1 MRVYQRSQQGPWSR
15 PSSAAAEKRYGK
27 AYDARVVRR
36 LWPFMAPYASKLLLA
51 TACMLGVSL
60 SHLLAPYLVKLSLDR
75 YIVNADLAGL
85 TVIVCLYAGNAMVAW
100 IMQYQQTLGL
110 ERMAQRVL
118 LDLRQA
124 LFTHLMRLDLS
135 FYDRNAVGVL
145 MSRIQ
150 NDVGNLQDLFTNGML
165 GTLSDFITLG
175 GILIVMLCMLP
186 LLTLITFAVVPPM
199 LLLTLYWRTRARR
212 AFGQVRMA
220 LAQVNASLQENISGV
235 RVIQSLCSEETNLR
249 RFERLNSAHLMANLS
264 SSRLSAA
271 LLPSIELLSVV
282 GIALVVVCG
291 GPMVLAG
298 TLSAGSLV
306 AFVLYIQRFFEPIRD
321 LGFRWNNLQ
330 MAMAAGEHII
340 EILDTEILMQEDP
353 HPVSLSCM
361 RGEVEFGHVSF
372 HYQPGTPV
380 LKDFSLHVPAGQS
393 LAIVGPTGAGKTTLV
408 NLIAR
413 FYHVTSGAVLID
425 GIDVRRLSQ
434 ENLRRQIGIVL
445 QEPFLFSGTVR
456 DNLRYGHP
464 SASDAAIVTAAQA
477 IGAHDFIMRLAHGY
491 DTDVRERGSLLS
503 HGQRQLL
510 SFVRALLAD
519 PRLLILDEATA
530 SIDAETE
537 RLVQAGLATLLCGRT
552 AFLIAHRLSTVKH
565 ADKII
570 VLDQGRLVESGAHE
584 ELLLQRGLYY
594 RLYAM
599 TYPAW
604 RVRQRLRCNDSL
616 PEGKSFHPSTTSW
629 VQAPLRQFR
638 VRQYTVSSY
647 LGCRRAAPF
656 GGACALAPAWSCQGC
671 LKLWGETTQEL

>member
-1 MRVYQRSQQGPWSR
+1 MRAYQRSQQGPWSR
-15 PSSAAAEKRYGK
+15 PSSATQEEKRYGK

-36 LWPFMAPYASKLLLA
+36 LWPFMAPYASSLLLA

-75 YIVNADLAGL
+75 YIANADLAGL
-85 TVIVCLYAGNAMVAW
+85 TVLVCLYAGNALVAW
-100 IMQYQQTLGL
+100 IMQYQQTLRL

-150 NDVGNLQDLFTNGML
+150 NDVGNLQDLLTNGML
-165 GTLSDFITLG
+165 GTLSDFVTLG
-175 GILIVMLCMLP
+175 GIFIVMLSLDP

-199 LLLTLYWRTRARR
+199 VLLTLYWRTRARR

-235 RVIQSLCSEETNLR
+235 RVIQSLCSEDANLR
-249 RFERLNSAHLMANLS
+249 RFELLNRAHLMTNLS

-298 TLSAGSLV
+298 NLSAGSLV

-340 EILDTEILMQEDP
+340 EILDTEIQMQEDP

-361 RGEVEFGHVSF
+361 RGEVEFCHVSF
-372 HYQPGTPV
+372 HYHPGTPV
-380 LKDFSLHVPAGQS
+380 LQDFSLHVPAGQS
-393 LAIVGPTGAGKTTLV
+393 LAMVGPTGAGKTTLV
-408 NLIAR
+408 NLVAR
-413 FYHVTSGAVLID
+413 FYDVTSGAVLID

-434 ENLRRQIGIVL
+434 ENLRRQIAIVL

-456 DNLRYGHP
+456 DNLRYGNP
-464 SASDAAIVTAAQA
+464 TASDAAIVTAAQA
-477 IGAHDFIMRLAHGY
+477 IGAHDFITRLEHGY

-537 RLVQAGLATLLCGRT
+537 CLVQAGLATLLRGRT
-552 AFLIAHRLSTVKH
+552 AFIIAHRLSTVKH
-565 ADKII
+565 SDRII
-570 VLDQGRLVESGAHE
+570 VLARGCLVESGTHA

-599 TYPAW
+599 TYA
-604 RVRQRLRCNDSL
+604 SI
-616 PEGKSFHPSTTSW
+616 E
-629 VQAPLRQFR
+629 
-638 VRQYTVSSY
+638 
-647 LGCRRAAPF
+647 
-656 GGACALAPAWSCQGC
+656 
-671 LKLWGETTQEL
+671 GETKKVER

>member
-1 MRVYQRSQQGPWSR
+1 MRAYRRSQHGAGAR
-15 PSSAAAEKRYGK
+15 ADEEKRYGK

-36 LWPFMAPYASKLLLA
+36 LWPFVAPYTRSLLLA

-75 YIVNADLAGL
+75 YLVNADLAGL
-85 TVIVCLYAGNAMVAW
+85 TVLVCLYAGNALLAW
-100 IMQYQQTLGL
+100 SMQYQQTLGL

-165 GTLSDFITLG
+165 GTLSDFVTLG
-175 GILIVMLCMLP
+175 GILIVMLSLHP

-199 LLLTLYWRTRARR
+199 VLLTLYWRTRSRR

-235 RVIQSLCSEETNLR
+235 RVIQSLCSEEVNLR
-249 RFERLNSAHLMANLS
+249 RFERLNGAHLTANLS

-298 TLSAGSLV
+298 SLSAGSLV

-330 MAMAAGEHII
+330 MAMAAGEHIFA
-340 EILDTEILMQEDP
+340 ILDTEIHIQEDP
-353 HPVSLSCM
+353 QPVSLSCM
-361 RGEVEFGHVSF
+361 RGEVEFCHVSF
-372 HYQPGTPV
+372 HYQPGTPI
-380 LKDFSLHVPAGQS
+380 LQDFSLLVPAGQS

-408 NLIAR
+408 NLVAR
-413 FYHVTSGAVLID
+413 FHDVTSGAVLID

-456 DNLRYGHP
+456 DNLRYGNP
-464 SASDAAIVTAAQA
+464 AASDTAIVTAAQA

-491 DTDVRERGSLLS
+491 DTDVHERGSLLS

-537 RLVQAGLATLLCGRT
+537 CLVQAGLATLLHGRT

-565 ADKII
+565 ADRII
-570 VLDQGRLVESGAHE
+570 MLNQGRLVESGTHE
-584 ELLLQRGLYY
+584 ALLLQRGLYY

-599 TYPAW
+599 TYAS
-604 RVRQRLRCNDSL
+604 V
-616 PEGKSFHPSTTSW
+616 E
-629 VQAPLRQFR
+629 V
-638 VRQYTVSSY
+638 
-647 LGCRRAAPF
+647 
-656 GGACALAPAWSCQGC
+656 
-671 LKLWGETTQEL
+671 ETKKPGR

>member
-1 MRVYQRSQQGPWSR
+1 MRAYRRSQHGAGAR
-15 PSSAAAEKRYGK
+15 ADEEKRYGK

-36 LWPFMAPYASKLLLA
+36 LWPFVAPYTRSLLLA

-75 YIVNADLAGL
+75 YLVNADLAGL
-85 TVIVCLYAGNAMVAW
+85 TVLVCLYAGNALLAW
-100 IMQYQQTLGL
+100 SMQYQQTLGL

-165 GTLSDFITLG
+165 GTLSDFVTLG
-175 GILIVMLCMLP
+175 GILIVMLSLHP

-199 LLLTLYWRTRARR
+199 VLLTLYWRTRSRR

-235 RVIQSLCSEETNLR
+235 RVIQSLCSEEVNLR
-249 RFERLNSAHLMANLS
+249 RFERLNGAHLTANLS

-298 TLSAGSLV
+298 SLSAGSLV

-330 MAMAAGEHII
+330 MAMAAGEHIFA
-340 EILDTEILMQEDP
+340 ILDTEIHIQEDP
-353 HPVSLSCM
+353 QPVSLSCM
-361 RGEVEFGHVSF
+361 RGEVEFCHVSF
-372 HYQPGTPV
+372 HYQPGTPI
-380 LKDFSLHVPAGQS
+380 LQDFSLHVPAGQS

-408 NLIAR
+408 NLVAR
-413 FYHVTSGAVLID
+413 FHDVTSGAVLID

-456 DNLRYGHP
+456 DNLRYGNP
-464 SASDAAIVTAAQA
+464 AASDTAIVTAAQA

-491 DTDVRERGSLLS
+491 DTDVHERGSLLS

-537 RLVQAGLATLLCGRT
+537 CLVQAGLATLLHGRT
-552 AFLIAHRLSTVKH
+552 SFLIAHRLSTVKH
-565 ADKII
+565 ADRII
-570 VLDQGRLVESGAHE
+570 VLDQGRLVESGTHE
-584 ELLLQRGLYY
+584 TLLLQRGLYY

-599 TYPAW
+599 TYAS
-604 RVRQRLRCNDSL
+604 V
-616 PEGKSFHPSTTSW
+616 E
-629 VQAPLRQFR
+629 A
-638 VRQYTVSSY
+638 
-647 LGCRRAAPF
+647 
-656 GGACALAPAWSCQGC
+656 
-671 LKLWGETTQEL
+671 ETKKAGR

>member
-1 MRVYQRSQQGPWSR
+1 MRAYQRSQQGPWSR
-15 PSSAAAEKRYGK
+15 PSSAAEEKRYGK

-36 LWPFMAPYASKLLLA
+36 LWPFMAPYTSRLLLA

-135 FYDRNAVGVL
+135 FYDRHAVGVL

-175 GILIVMLCMLP
+175 GILIVMLSLHP

-199 LLLTLYWRTRARR
+199 VLLTLYWRTRARR
-212 AFGQVRMA
+212 TFGQVRMA

-235 RVIQSLCSEETNLR
+235 RVIQSLCSEEANLR
-249 RFERLNSAHLMANLS
+249 RFERLNRAHLMANLS

-306 AFVLYIQRFFEPIRD
+306 AFVLYLQRFFEPIRD

-330 MAMAAGEHII
+330 MAMAAGEHIF
-340 EILDTEILMQEDP
+340 EILDTEIHIQEDP

-361 RGEVEFGHVSF
+361 RGEVEFCHVSF

-380 LKDFSLHVPAGQS
+380 LQDFSLHVPAGQS
-393 LAIVGPTGAGKTTLV
+393 LAIVCHTGAGKTTLV
-408 NLIAR
+408 NLVAR
-413 FYHVTSGAVLID
+413 FYDVTSGAVLID

-434 ENLRRQIGIVL
+434 ENLRRQIGLVL

-456 DNLRYGHP
+456 DNLRYGNP
-464 SASDAAIVTAAQA
+464 TASDATIVAAAQA
-477 IGAHDFIMRLAHGY
+477 IGTHDFIMRLAHGY

-537 RLVQAGLATLLCGRT
+537 RLVQAGLATLLRGRT

-565 ADKII
+565 ADRII
-570 VLDQGRLVESGAHE
+570 VLDEGRLVESGTHE
-584 ELLLQRGLYY
+584 ELLLLRGLYY

-599 TYPAW
+599 TYAS
-604 RVRQRLRCNDSL
+604 V
-616 PEGKSFHPSTTSW
+616 EIETK
-629 VQAPLRQFR
+629 QAER
-638 VRQYTVSSY
+638 
-647 LGCRRAAPF
+647 
-656 GGACALAPAWSCQGC
+656 
-671 LKLWGETTQEL
+671 

>member
-1 MRVYQRSQQGPWSR
+1 MRAYQRSQQGPWSR
-15 PSSAAAEKRYGK
+15 PASAAEEKRYGK

-36 LWPFMAPYASKLLLA
+36 LWPFMAPYAGRLLLA

-60 SHLLAPYLVKLSLDR
+60 SHLLAPYLVKLGLDR
-75 YIVNADLAGL
+75 YIANADLAGL
-85 TVIVCLYAGNAMVAW
+85 TVLVYLYAGNALVAW

-135 FYDRNAVGVL
+135 FHDRHAVGVL

-150 NDVGNLQDLFTNGML
+150 NDVGNLQDLLTNGML
-165 GTLSDFITLG
+165 GTLSDFVTLG
-175 GILIVMLCMLP
+175 GILIVMLSLNP

-199 LLLTLYWRTRARR
+199 VLLTLYWRTRARR
-212 AFGQVRMA
+212 SFGQVRMA

-235 RVIQSLCSEETNLR
+235 RVIQSLCSEEANLQ
-249 RFERLNSAHLMANLS
+249 RFERLNRAHLMANLS

-282 GIALVVVCG
+282 GMALVVVCG

-298 TLSAGSLV
+298 NLSAGSLV

-330 MAMAAGEHII
+330 MAMAAGEHIC
-340 EILDTEILMQEDP
+340 EILDTEIQIQEDS

-361 RGEVEFGHVSF
+361 RGEVEFCHVSF
-372 HYQPGTPV
+372 HYHPDTPV
-380 LKDFSLHVPAGQS
+380 LQDFSLHVPAGQS

-408 NLIAR
+408 NLVAR
-413 FYHVTSGAVLID
+413 FYDVTSGTVLID
-425 GIDVRRLSQ
+425 GIDVRQLSQ
-434 ENLRRQIGIVL
+434 ENLRQQIGIVL

-456 DNLRYGHP
+456 DNLRYGNP
-464 SASDAAIVTAAQA
+464 TASDTAIVAAAQA

-565 ADKII
+565 ADRII
-570 VLDQGRLVESGAHE
+570 VLDQGRLVESGTHE
-584 ELLLQRGLYY
+584 ALLLQRGLYH

-599 TYPAW
+599 TYA
-604 RVRQRLRCNDSL
+604 SL
-616 PEGKSFHPSTTSW
+616 GIETKIPLPDQDNIAQGST
-629 VQAPLRQFR
+629 
-638 VRQYTVSSY
+638 SS
-647 LGCRRAAPF
+647 
-656 GGACALAPAWSCQGC
+656 
-671 LKLWGETTQEL
+671 

>member
-1 MRVYQRSQQGPWSR
+1 MRAYRRSQHGAGAR
-15 PSSAAAEKRYGK
+15 ADEEKRYGK

-36 LWPFMAPYASKLLLA
+36 LWPFVAPYTRSLLLA

-75 YIVNADLAGL
+75 YLVNADLAGL
-85 TVIVCLYAGNAMVAW
+85 TVLVCLYAGNALLAW
-100 IMQYQQTLGL
+100 SMQYQQTLGL

-165 GTLSDFITLG
+165 GTLSDFVTLG
-175 GILIVMLCMLP
+175 GILIVMLSLHP

-199 LLLTLYWRTRARR
+199 VLLTLYWRTRSRR

-235 RVIQSLCSEETNLR
+235 RVIQSLCSEEVNLR
-249 RFERLNSAHLMANLS
+249 RFERLNGAHLTANLS

-298 TLSAGSLV
+298 SLSAGSLV

-330 MAMAAGEHII
+330 MAMAAGEHIFA
-340 EILDTEILMQEDP
+340 ILDTEIHIQEDP
-353 HPVSLSCM
+353 QPVSLSCM
-361 RGEVEFGHVSF
+361 RGEVEFCHVSF
-372 HYQPGTPV
+372 HYQPGTPI
-380 LKDFSLHVPAGQS
+380 LQDFSLHVPAGQS

-408 NLIAR
+408 NLVAR
-413 FYHVTSGAVLID
+413 FHDVTSGAVLID

-456 DNLRYGHP
+456 DNLRYGNP
-464 SASDAAIVTAAQA
+464 AASDTAIVTAAQA

-491 DTDVRERGSLLS
+491 DTDVHERGSLLS

-537 RLVQAGLATLLCGRT
+537 CLVQAGLATLLHGRT

-565 ADKII
+565 ADRII
-570 VLDQGRLVESGAHE
+570 MLNQGRLVESGTHE
-584 ELLLQRGLYY
+584 ALLLQRGLYY

-599 TYPAW
+599 TYAS
-604 RVRQRLRCNDSL
+604 V
-616 PEGKSFHPSTTSW
+616 E
-629 VQAPLRQFR
+629 V
-638 VRQYTVSSY
+638 
-647 LGCRRAAPF
+647 
-656 GGACALAPAWSCQGC
+656 
-671 LKLWGETTQEL
+671 ETKKPGR

>member
-1 MRVYQRSQQGPWSR
+1 MRAYQRSQQGPWSR
-15 PSSAAAEKRYGK
+15 PSSTAEEKRYGK
-27 AYDARVVRR
+27 AYDARVMRR
-36 LWPFMAPYASKLLLA
+36 LWPFMAPYASHLLLA

-75 YIVNADLAGL
+75 YIVKADLAGL
-85 TVIVCLYAGNAMVAW
+85 TVLVCLYAGNALVAW
-100 IMQYQQTLGL
+100 IMQYQQTLRL

-124 LFTHLMRLDLS
+124 LFTHLMRLDLA
-135 FYDRNAVGVL
+135 FYDRHAVGVL

-150 NDVGNLQDLFTNGML
+150 NDVGNLQDLLTNGML
-165 GTLSDFITLG
+165 GTLSDFLTLG
-175 GILIVMLCMLP
+175 GILIVMLSLDP

-199 LLLTLYWRTRARR
+199 VLLTLYWRTQARR
-212 AFGQVRMA
+212 AFGQVRIA

-235 RVIQSLCSEETNLR
+235 RVIQSLCSEEANLR

-271 LLPSIELLSVV
+271 LLPGIELLSVV

-298 TLSAGSLV
+298 SLSAGSLV

-340 EILDTEILMQEDP
+340 EILDTEIHIQEDP
-353 HPVSLSCM
+353 HLVSLSCI
-361 RGEVEFGHVSF
+361 RGEVEFCHVSF
-372 HYQPGTPV
+372 HYHPGTPV
-380 LKDFSLHVPAGQS
+380 LQDFSLHVPAGQS

-408 NLIAR
+408 NLVAR
-413 FYHVTSGAVLID
+413 FYDVISGAVLID

-434 ENLRRQIGIVL
+434 ENLRRQIAIVL

-456 DNLRYGHP
+456 DNLRYGNP
-464 SASDAAIVTAAQA
+464 TASDTAIVAAAQA

-510 SFVRALLAD
+510 SFVRALLVD

-537 RLVQAGLATLLCGRT
+537 RLVQAGLATLLRGRT

-565 ADKII
+565 ADRII
-570 VLDQGRLVESGAHE
+570 VLDQGRLVESGTHE
-584 ELLLQRGLYY
+584 ELLLQRGLYH

-599 TYPAW
+599 TYA
-604 RVRQRLRCNDSL
+604 SL
-616 PEGKSFHPSTTSW
+616 GI
-629 VQAPLRQFR
+629 
-638 VRQYTVSSY
+638 
-647 LGCRRAAPF
+647 
-656 GGACALAPAWSCQGC
+656 
-671 LKLWGETTQEL
+671 ETKKAGR

>member
-1 MRVYQRSQQGPWSR
+1 MRAYQRSQQGPWSR
-15 PSSAAAEKRYGK
+15 PASAAEEKRYGK

-36 LWPFMAPYASKLLLA
+36 LWPFMAPYAGRLLLA

-60 SHLLAPYLVKLSLDR
+60 SHLLAPYLVKLGLDR
-75 YIVNADLAGL
+75 YIANADLAGL
-85 TVIVCLYAGNAMVAW
+85 TVLVYLYAGNALVAW

-135 FYDRNAVGVL
+135 FHDRNAVGVL

-150 NDVGNLQDLFTNGML
+150 NDVGNLQDLLTNGML
-165 GTLSDFITLG
+165 GTLSDFVTLG
-175 GILIVMLCMLP
+175 GILIVMLSLNP

-199 LLLTLYWRTRARR
+199 VLLTLYWRTRARR
-212 AFGQVRMA
+212 SFGQVRMA

-235 RVIQSLCSEETNLR
+235 RVIQSLCSEEANLQ
-249 RFERLNSAHLMANLS
+249 RFERLNRAHLMANLS

-282 GIALVVVCG
+282 GMALVVVCG

-298 TLSAGSLV
+298 NLSAGSLV

-330 MAMAAGEHII
+330 MAMAAGEHIC
-340 EILDTEILMQEDP
+340 EILDTEIQIQEDS

-361 RGEVEFGHVSF
+361 RGEVEFCHVSF
-372 HYQPGTPV
+372 HYHPDTPV
-380 LKDFSLHVPAGQS
+380 LQDFSLHVPAGQS

-408 NLIAR
+408 NLVAR
-413 FYHVTSGAVLID
+413 FYDVTSGTVLID
-425 GIDVRRLSQ
+425 GIDVRQLSQ
-434 ENLRRQIGIVL
+434 ENLRQQIGIVL

-456 DNLRYGHP
+456 DNLRYGNP
-464 SASDAAIVTAAQA
+464 TASDTAIVAAAQA

-565 ADKII
+565 ADRII
-570 VLDQGRLVESGAHE
+570 VLDQGRLVESGTHE
-584 ELLLQRGLYY
+584 ALLLLRGLYH

-599 TYPAW
+599 TYA
-604 RVRQRLRCNDSL
+604 SL
-616 PEGKSFHPSTTSW
+616 GIETKIPLPDQDNIAQGST
-629 VQAPLRQFR
+629 
-638 VRQYTVSSY
+638 SS
-647 LGCRRAAPF
+647 
-656 GGACALAPAWSCQGC
+656 
-671 LKLWGETTQEL
+671 

>member
-1 MRVYQRSQQGPWSR
+1 
-15 PSSAAAEKRYGK
+15 
-27 AYDARVVRR
+27 
-36 LWPFMAPYASKLLLA
+36 
-51 TACMLGVSL
+51 
-60 SHLLAPYLVKLSLDR
+60 
-75 YIVNADLAGL
+75 
-85 TVIVCLYAGNAMVAW
+85 
-100 IMQYQQTLGL
+100 MQYQQTLGL

-135 FYDRNAVGVL
+135 FYDRHAVGVL

-175 GILIVMLCMLP
+175 GILIVMLSLHP

-199 LLLTLYWRTRARR
+199 VLLTLYWRTRARR
-212 AFGQVRMA
+212 TFGEVRMA

-235 RVIQSLCSEETNLR
+235 RVIQSLCSEEANLR
-249 RFERLNSAHLMANLS
+249 RFERLNRAHLMANLS

-306 AFVLYIQRFFEPIRD
+306 AFVLYLQRFFEPIRD

-330 MAMAAGEHII
+330 MAMAAGEHIF
-340 EILDTEILMQEDP
+340 EILDTEIHIQEDP

-361 RGEVEFGHVSF
+361 RGEVEFCQVSF

-380 LKDFSLHVPAGQS
+380 LQDFSLHVPAGQS
-393 LAIVGPTGAGKTTLV
+393 LAIVGHTGAGKTTLV
-408 NLIAR
+408 NLVAR
-413 FYHVTSGAVLID
+413 FYDVTSGAVLID

-434 ENLRRQIGIVL
+434 ENLRRQIGLVL

-456 DNLRYGHP
+456 DNLRYGNP
-464 SASDAAIVTAAQA
+464 STSDATIVAAAQA

-537 RLVQAGLATLLCGRT
+537 CLVQAGLATLLCGRT

-565 ADKII
+565 ADRII
-570 VLDQGRLVESGAHE
+570 VLDQGRLVESGTHE
-584 ELLLQRGLYY
+584 ALLLQRGLYY

-599 TYPAW
+599 TYAS
-604 RVRQRLRCNDSL
+604 V
-616 PEGKSFHPSTTSW
+616 EI
-629 VQAPLRQFR
+629 
-638 VRQYTVSSY
+638 
-647 LGCRRAAPF
+647 
-656 GGACALAPAWSCQGC
+656 
-671 LKLWGETTQEL
+671 ETKKVER

>member
-1 MRVYQRSQQGPWSR
+1 MRAYQRSQQGPWSR
-15 PSSAAAEKRYGK
+15 PVSAAEEKRYGK

-36 LWPFMAPYASKLLLA
+36 LWPFMAPYASHLLLA

-75 YIVNADLAGL
+75 YIVKADLAGV
-85 TVIVCLYAGNAMVAW
+85 TVIVCLYAGNALVAW

-110 ERMAQRVL
+110 ERMAQHVL

-135 FYDRNAVGVL
+135 FYDRHAVGVL

-150 NDVGNLQDLFTNGML
+150 NDVGNLQDLLTNGML

-175 GILIVMLCMLP
+175 GIFIVMLSLHP

-199 LLLTLYWRTRARR
+199 VLLTLYWRTRARR
-212 AFGQVRMA
+212 AFGQVRTA

-235 RVIQSLCSEETNLR
+235 RVIQSLCSEEANLR
-249 RFERLNSAHLMANLS
+249 RFERLNSAHLAANLS

-298 TLSAGSLV
+298 SLSAGSLV

-330 MAMAAGEHII
+330 MAMAAGEHIV
-340 EILDTEILMQEDP
+340 EILDTEMQLQEDP
-353 HPVSLSCM
+353 HPVSLSGM
-361 RGEVEFGHVSF
+361 RGEVEFCHVSF
-372 HYQPGTPV
+372 HYHPGTPV
-380 LKDFSLHVPAGQS
+380 LQDFSLHVPAGQS

-408 NLIAR
+408 NLVAR
-413 FYHVTSGAVLID
+413 FYDVTSGAVLID

-464 SASDAAIVTAAQA
+464 TASDAAIVAAAQA

-491 DTDVRERGSLLS
+491 DTDVRERGGLLS

-510 SFVRALLAD
+510 SFVRALLTD

-537 RLVQAGLATLLCGRT
+537 RLVQAGLTTLLRGRT
-552 AFLIAHRLSTVKH
+552 ALLIAHRLATVKH
-565 ADKII
+565 ADRII
-570 VLDQGRLVESGAHE
+570 VLDQGRLVESGTHE
-584 ELLLQRGLYY
+584 ELLLQRGLYH

-599 TYPAW
+599 TYA
-604 RVRQRLRCNDSL
+604 SL
-616 PEGKSFHPSTTSW
+616 GI
-629 VQAPLRQFR
+629 
-638 VRQYTVSSY
+638 
-647 LGCRRAAPF
+647 
-656 GGACALAPAWSCQGC
+656 
-671 LKLWGETTQEL
+671 ETKKAER

>member
-1 MRVYQRSQQGPWSR
+1 MRAYQRSQQGPWSR
-15 PSSAAAEKRYGK
+15 PSSAAEEKRYGK
-27 AYDARVVRR
+27 AYDTRVVCR
-36 LWPFMAPYASKLLLA
+36 LWPFMAPYAGRLLLA

-60 SHLLAPYLVKLSLDR
+60 SHLLAPYLVKLGLDR
-75 YIVNADLAGL
+75 YIANADLAGL
-85 TVIVCLYAGNAMVAW
+85 TVLVYLYAGNALVAW

-135 FYDRNAVGVL
+135 FHDRNAVGVL

-150 NDVGNLQDLFTNGML
+150 NDVGNLQDLLTNGML
-165 GTLSDFITLG
+165 GTLSDFVTLG
-175 GILIVMLCMLP
+175 GILIVMLSLNP

-199 LLLTLYWRTRARR
+199 VLLTLYWRTRARR
-212 AFGQVRMA
+212 SFGQVRMA

-235 RVIQSLCSEETNLR
+235 RVIQSLCSEEANLQ
-249 RFERLNSAHLMANLS
+249 RFERLNRAHLMANLS

-282 GIALVVVCG
+282 GMALVVVCG

-298 TLSAGSLV
+298 NLSAGSLV

-330 MAMAAGEHII
+330 MAMAAGEHIF
-340 EILDTEILMQEDP
+340 ELLDTELHLQDDP
-353 HPVSLSCM
+353 HPVALAGM
-361 RGEVEFGHVSF
+361 RGEVEFCHVSF
-372 HYQPGTPV
+372 HYHPGTPV
-380 LKDFSLHVPAGQS
+380 LQDFSLHVPAGQS

-408 NLIAR
+408 NLVVR
-413 FYHVTSGAVLID
+413 FYDVTSGAVLID

-434 ENLRRQIGIVL
+434 ANLHRQIGLVL

-456 DNLRYGHP
+456 DNLRYGNP
-464 SASDAAIVTAAQA
+464 TASDAAIVAAAQA
-477 IGAHDFIMRLAHGY
+477 IGAHDFILRLAHGY

-537 RLVQAGLATLLCGRT
+537 RLVQTGLATLLRGRT
-552 AFLIAHRLSTVKH
+552 ALLIAHRLSTVKH
-565 ADKII
+565 ADRII
-570 VLDQGRLVESGAHE
+570 VLDQGCLVESGTHA
-584 ELLLQRGLYY
+584 ELLQQSGLYY

-599 TYPAW
+599 TYAS
-604 RVRQRLRCNDSL
+604 V
-616 PEGKSFHPSTTSW
+616 E
-629 VQAPLRQFR
+629 
-638 VRQYTVSSY
+638 
-647 LGCRRAAPF
+647 
-656 GGACALAPAWSCQGC
+656 
-671 LKLWGETTQEL
+671 GETNKAEM

>member
-1 MRVYQRSQQGPWSR
+1 MLQ
-15 PSSAAAEKRYGK
+15 EKRYGK

-36 LWPFMAPYASKLLLA
+36 LWPFMAPYTSKLLLA

-100 IMQYQQTLGL
+100 VMQYQQTLGL
-110 ERMAQRVL
+110 ERLAQRVL

-124 LFTHLMRLDLS
+124 LFTHLMRLDLA

-175 GILIVMLCMLP
+175 GILIVMLSMNP
-186 LLTLITFAVVPPM
+186 RLTLITFAVVPPM

-235 RVIQSLCSEETNLR
+235 RVIQSLGSEDANLR

-353 HPVSLSCM
+353 HPVSLSCL
-361 RGEVEFGHVSF
+361 RGEVEFCHASF

-408 NLIAR
+408 NLVAR
-413 FYHVTSGAVLID
+413 FYDVISGAVLID

-464 SASDAAIVTAAQA
+464 TASDAAIVAAAQA

-537 RLVQAGLATLLCGRT
+537 RLVQAGLATLLRGRT

-570 VLDQGRLVESGAHE
+570 VLDQGRLVESGTHE
-584 ELLLQRGLYY
+584 ALLLQRGLYY

-599 TYPAW
+599 TYA
-604 RVRQRLRCNDSL
+604 SL
-616 PEGKSFHPSTTSW
+616 E
-629 VQAPLRQFR
+629 
-638 VRQYTVSSY
+638 
-647 LGCRRAAPF
+647 
-656 GGACALAPAWSCQGC
+656 
-671 LKLWGETTQEL
+671 GETKKAEM

>member
-1 MRVYQRSQQGPWSR
+1 MRASHRSQQGPWSR
-15 PSSAAAEKRYGK
+15 PASAAGEKRYGK

-36 LWPFMAPYASKLLLA
+36 LWPFMAPYTSSLFLA

-85 TVIVCLYAGNAMVAW
+85 TAIVCLYAGNAMVAW
-100 IMQYQQTLGL
+100 VLQYQQTLRL

-135 FYDRNAVGVL
+135 FYDRHAVGVL

-150 NDVGNLQDLFTNGML
+150 NDVGNLQDLLTNGML
-165 GTLSDFITLG
+165 GTLSDFLTLG
-175 GILIVMLCMLP
+175 GIFIVMLSLDP

-199 LLLTLYWRTRARR
+199 VVLTLYWRTRARH
-212 AFGQVRMA
+212 AFGQVRTA

-235 RVIQSLCSEETNLR
+235 RVIQSLCSEEANLR
-249 RFERLNSAHLMANLS
+249 RFEHLNRAHLTANLS
-264 SSRLSAA
+264 SARLSAA
-271 LLPSIELLSVV
+271 LLPGIELLSVV

-298 TLSAGSLV
+298 SLSAGSLV

-330 MAMAAGEHII
+330 MAMAAGEHIV
-340 EILDTEILMQEDP
+340 EILDTEVHLQEDP
-353 HPVSLSCM
+353 HPVSLACM
-361 RGEVEFGHVSF
+361 RGEVEFCHVSF
-372 HYQPGTPV
+372 HYQPGASV
-380 LKDFSLHVPAGQS
+380 LEDFSLHVPAGQS

-408 NLIAR
+408 NLLAR
-413 FYHVTSGAVLID
+413 FYDVTSGAVLLD
-425 GIDVRRLSQ
+425 DIDVRRLSQ

-445 QEPFLFSGTVR
+445 QEPFLFSGSVR
-456 DNLRYGHP
+456 DNLRYGNP
-464 SASDAAIVTAAQA
+464 TASDAAIVAAAQA
-477 IGAHDFIMRLAHGY
+477 IGAHDFIIRLPHGY

-537 RLVQAGLATLLCGRT
+537 SLVQAGLATLLRGRT

-565 ADKII
+565 ADRII
-570 VLDQGRLVESGAHE
+570 VLEQGRLVESGSHE

-599 TYPAW
+599 TYAG
-604 RVRQRLRCNDSL
+604 V
-616 PEGKSFHPSTTSW
+616 EGEAKK
-629 VQAPLRQFR
+629 AER
-638 VRQYTVSSY
+638 
-647 LGCRRAAPF
+647 
-656 GGACALAPAWSCQGC
+656 
-671 LKLWGETTQEL
+671 

>member
-1 MRVYQRSQQGPWSR
+1 MRAYQRSQQGPGAR
-15 PSSAAAEKRYGK
+15 PDEEKRYGK
-27 AYDARVVRR
+27 AYDAHVVRR
-36 LWPFMAPYASKLLLA
+36 LWPFVAPYTRSLLLA

-85 TVIVCLYAGNAMVAW
+85 TVLVCLYAGNALLAW
-100 IMQYQQTLGL
+100 IMQSQQTLGL

-124 LFTHLMRLDLS
+124 LFTHLMRLDLA

-150 NDVGNLQDLFTNGML
+150 NDVGNLQELFTNGML
-165 GTLSDFITLG
+165 GTLSDFVTLV
-175 GILIVMLCMLP
+175 GILIVMLSLHP

-199 LLLTLYWRTRARR
+199 LLLTLYWRTRSRR

-235 RVIQSLCSEETNLR
+235 RVIQSLCSEEANLR
-249 RFERLNSAHLMANLS
+249 RFKRLNGVHLAANLS

-298 TLSAGSLV
+298 SLSAGTLV

-330 MAMAAGEHII
+330 MAMAAGEHIFA
-340 EILDTEILMQEDP
+340 ILDTEIHIQEDP
-353 HPVSLSCM
+353 QPVSRSCL
-361 RGEVEFGHVSF
+361 RGEVEFCHVSF
-372 HYQPGTPV
+372 HYQPGTPI
-380 LKDFSLHVPAGQS
+380 LQDFSLHVPAGQS

-408 NLIAR
+408 NLVAR
-413 FYHVTSGAVLID
+413 FYDVTSGAVLID
-425 GIDVRRLSQ
+425 DIDIRHLSQ
-434 ENLRRQIGIVL
+434 EHLHRQISIVL

-456 DNLRYGHP
+456 DNLRYGNP
-464 SASDAAIVTAAQA
+464 TASDTAIVAAAQA

-491 DTDVRERGSLLS
+491 DTDVHERGSLLS

-519 PRLLILDEATA
+519 PCLLILDEATA

-537 RLVQAGLATLLCGRT
+537 CLVQAGLATLLHGRT

-565 ADKII
+565 ADRII
-570 VLDQGRLVESGAHE
+570 VLDQGHLVESGTHE
-584 ELLLQRGLYY
+584 TLLLQRGLYY

-599 TYPAW
+599 TYAN
-604 RVRQRLRCNDSL
+604 V
-616 PEGKSFHPSTTSW
+616 EK
-629 VQAPLRQFR
+629 
-638 VRQYTVSSY
+638 
-647 LGCRRAAPF
+647 
-656 GGACALAPAWSCQGC
+656 
-671 LKLWGETTQEL
+671 

>member
-1 MRVYQRSQQGPWSR
+1 MRAYQRSQQGSWSR
-15 PSSAAAEKRYGK
+15 PASAADEKRYGK
-27 AYDARVVRR
+27 AYDTRVVRR
-36 LWPFMAPYASKLLLA
+36 LWPFMAPYTGSLLLA

-75 YIVNADLAGL
+75 YIADADLSGL
-85 TVIVCLYAGNAMVAW
+85 RVLVCLYAGNALGAW

-118 LDLRQA
+118 RDLRQA

-175 GILIVMLCMLP
+175 GILIVMLTIHP
-186 LLTLITFAVVPPM
+186 LLTIITFAVVPPM
-199 LLLTLYWRTRARR
+199 VLLTLYWRTRARR
-212 AFGQVRMA
+212 AFGQVRRAM
-220 LAQVNASLQENISGV
+220 AQVNASLQENISGV
-235 RVIQSLCSEETNLR
+235 RMVQSLCSEEANLR
-249 RFERLNSAHLMANLS
+249 RFERLNSTHLIANLS
-264 SSRLSAA
+264 SSRLSAV
-271 LLPSIELLSVV
+271 LLPSIELLSVA

-298 TLSAGSLV
+298 NLSAGSLV

-330 MAMAAGEHII
+330 MAMAAGEHIV
-340 EILDTEILMQEDP
+340 EILDTEMHIQEDP

-361 RGEVEFGHVSF
+361 RGEIEFCHVSF
-372 HYQPGTPV
+372 SYQPGTPV
-380 LKDFSLHVPAGQS
+380 LQDFSLHVPAGQS
-393 LAIVGPTGAGKTTLV
+393 LAVVGHTGSGKTTLV
-408 NLIAR
+408 NLVAR
-413 FYHVTSGAVLID
+413 FYDVISGVILLD
-425 GIDVRRLSQ
+425 GIDVRRFSQ
-434 ENLRRQIGIVL
+434 ESLRRQIGIVL

-456 DNLRYGHP
+456 DNLRYGNP
-464 SASDAAIVTAAQA
+464 TASDAAIIAAAQA

-537 RLVQAGLATLLCGRT
+537 CLVQAGLATLLRGRT

-565 ADKII
+565 ADRII
-570 VLDQGRLVESGAHE
+570 VLDQGRLVESGTHE
-584 ELLLQRGLYY
+584 ELLLQKGLYH

-599 TYPAW
+599 TYASLGIETKEA
-604 RVRQRLRCNDSL
+604 QR
-616 PEGKSFHPSTTSW
+616 
-629 VQAPLRQFR
+629 
-638 VRQYTVSSY
+638 
-647 LGCRRAAPF
+647 
-656 GGACALAPAWSCQGC
+656 
-671 LKLWGETTQEL
+671 

>member
-1 MRVYQRSQQGPWSR
+1 MRAYQRSQQGPGAR
-15 PSSAAAEKRYGK
+15 PDEEKRYGK
-27 AYDARVVRR
+27 AYDAHVVRR
-36 LWPFMAPYASKLLLA
+36 LWPFVAPYTRSLLLA

-85 TVIVCLYAGNAMVAW
+85 TVLVCLYAGNALLAW
-100 IMQYQQTLGL
+100 SMQYQQTLGL

-124 LFTHLMRLDLS
+124 LFTHLMRLDLA

-150 NDVGNLQDLFTNGML
+150 NDVGNLQELFTNGML
-165 GTLSDFITLG
+165 GTLSDFVTLV
-175 GILIVMLCMLP
+175 GILIVMLSLHP

-199 LLLTLYWRTRARR
+199 LLLTLYWRTRSRR

-235 RVIQSLCSEETNLR
+235 RVIQSLCSEEANLR
-249 RFERLNSAHLMANLS
+249 RFKRLNGVHLTANLS

-298 TLSAGSLV
+298 SLSAGTLV

-330 MAMAAGEHII
+330 MAMAAGEHIFA
-340 EILDTEILMQEDP
+340 ILDTEIHIQEDP
-353 HPVSLSCM
+353 QPVSRSCL
-361 RGEVEFGHVSF
+361 RGEVEFCHVSF
-372 HYQPGTPV
+372 HYQPGTPI
-380 LKDFSLHVPAGQS
+380 LQDFSLHVPAGQS

-408 NLIAR
+408 NLVAR
-413 FYHVTSGAVLID
+413 FYDVTSGAVLID
-425 GIDVRRLSQ
+425 DIDVRHLSQ
-434 ENLRRQIGIVL
+434 EHLRRQIGIVL

-456 DNLRYGHP
+456 DNLRYGNP
-464 SASDAAIVTAAQA
+464 TASDTAIVAAAQA

-491 DTDVRERGSLLS
+491 DTDVHERGSLLS

-519 PRLLILDEATA
+519 PCLLILDEATA

-537 RLVQAGLATLLCGRT
+537 CLVQAGLATLLHGRT

-565 ADKII
+565 ADRII
-570 VLDQGRLVESGAHE
+570 VLDQGHLVESGTHE
-584 ELLLQRGLYY
+584 TLLLQRGLYY

-599 TYPAW
+599 TYASVEIEP
-604 RVRQRLRCNDSL
+604 
-616 PEGKSFHPSTTSW
+616 K
-629 VQAPLRQFR
+629 
-638 VRQYTVSSY
+638 
-647 LGCRRAAPF
+647 
-656 GGACALAPAWSCQGC
+656 GA
-671 LKLWGETTQEL
+671 ER

>member
-1 MRVYQRSQQGPWSR
+1 
-15 PSSAAAEKRYGK
+15 
-27 AYDARVVRR
+27 
-36 LWPFMAPYASKLLLA
+36 
-51 TACMLGVSL
+51 
-60 SHLLAPYLVKLSLDR
+60 
-75 YIVNADLAGL
+75 
-85 TVIVCLYAGNAMVAW
+85 
-100 IMQYQQTLGL
+100 
-110 ERMAQRVL
+110 
-118 LDLRQA
+118 
-124 LFTHLMRLDLS
+124 
-135 FYDRNAVGVL
+135 

-165 GTLSDFITLG
+165 GTLSDFVTLG
-175 GILIVMLCMLP
+175 GIVIVMLSLHP

-199 LLLTLYWRTRARR
+199 VLLTLYWRTRSRR

-235 RVIQSLCSEETNLR
+235 RVIQSLCSEDANLW
-249 RFERLNSAHLMANLS
+249 RFERLNGAHLTANLS

-298 TLSAGSLV
+298 SLSAGSMV

-330 MAMAAGEHII
+330 MAMAAGEHIF
-340 EILDTEILMQEDP
+340 EILDTEIHIQEDP
-353 HPVSLSCM
+353 HPVSLSCI
-361 RGEVEFGHVSF
+361 RGEVEFCHVSF
-372 HYQPGTPV
+372 HYQPGTPIV
-380 LKDFSLHVPAGQS
+380 QDFSLHVPTGQS

-408 NLIAR
+408 NLVAR
-413 FYHVTSGAVLID
+413 FYDVTSGAVLID

-434 ENLRRQIGIVL
+434 EHLRRQISIVL
-445 QEPFLFSGTVR
+445 QEPFLFSSTVR
-456 DNLRYGHP
+456 DNLRYGNP
-464 SASDAAIVTAAQA
+464 TASDTAIVAAAQA

-491 DTDVRERGSLLS
+491 DTDVHERGSLLS

-537 RLVQAGLATLLCGRT
+537 CLVQAGLATLLHGRT

-565 ADKII
+565 ADRII
-570 VLDQGRLVESGAHE
+570 VLDQGRLVESGTHE
-584 ELLLQRGLYY
+584 TLLLQRGLYY

-599 TYPAW
+599 TYAS
-604 RVRQRLRCNDSL
+604 V
-616 PEGKSFHPSTTSW
+616 E
-629 VQAPLRQFR
+629 V
-638 VRQYTVSSY
+638 
-647 LGCRRAAPF
+647 
-656 GGACALAPAWSCQGC
+656 
-671 LKLWGETTQEL
+671 ETKKAGR

>member
-1 MRVYQRSQQGPWSR
+1 
-15 PSSAAAEKRYGK
+15 
-27 AYDARVVRR
+27 
-36 LWPFMAPYASKLLLA
+36 MAPYTSSLFLA

-85 TVIVCLYAGNAMVAW
+85 TAIVCLYAGNAVVAW
-100 IMQYQQTLGL
+100 VLQYQQTLRL

-135 FYDRNAVGVL
+135 FYDRHAVGVL

-150 NDVGNLQDLFTNGML
+150 NDVGNLQDLLTNGML
-165 GTLSDFITLG
+165 GTLSDFLTLG
-175 GILIVMLCMLP
+175 GIFIVMLSLDP

-199 LLLTLYWRTRARR
+199 VWLTLYWRTRARH
-212 AFGQVRMA
+212 AFGQVRTA

-235 RVIQSLCSEETNLR
+235 RVIQSLCSEEANLR
-249 RFERLNSAHLMANLS
+249 RFEHLNRAHLTANLS
-264 SSRLSAA
+264 SARLSAA
-271 LLPSIELLSVV
+271 LLPGIELLSVV

-298 TLSAGSLV
+298 SLSAGSLV

-330 MAMAAGEHII
+330 MAMAAGEHIV
-340 EILDTEILMQEDP
+340 EILDTEVHLQEAP
-353 HPVSLSCM
+353 QPVSLACM
-361 RGEVEFGHVSF
+361 RGEVEFCHVSF
-372 HYQPGTPV
+372 HYQPGASV
-380 LKDFSLHVPAGQS
+380 LEDFSLHVPAGQS

-408 NLIAR
+408 NLLAR
-413 FYHVTSGAVLID
+413 FYDVTSGAVLID

-445 QEPFLFSGTVR
+445 QEPFLFSGSVR
-456 DNLRYGHP
+456 DNLRYGNP
-464 SASDAAIVTAAQA
+464 TASDAAIVAAAQA
-477 IGAHDFIMRLAHGY
+477 IGAHDFILRLAHGY
-491 DTDVRERGSLLS
+491 DTDVRERGGLLS

-530 SIDAETE
+530 SIDAESE
-537 RLVQAGLATLLCGRT
+537 GLVQAGLATLLRGRT
-552 AFLIAHRLSTVKH
+552 AFVIAHRLSTVKH
-565 ADKII
+565 ADRII
-570 VLDQGRLVESGAHE
+570 VLEEGRLVESGTHE
-584 ELLLQRGLYY
+584 ALLQQRGLYY

-599 TYPAW
+599 TYAS
-604 RVRQRLRCNDSL
+604 V
-616 PEGKSFHPSTTSW
+616 EG
-629 VQAPLRQFR
+629 
-638 VRQYTVSSY
+638 VSN
-647 LGCRRAAPF
+647 
-656 GGACALAPAWSCQGC
+656 
-671 LKLWGETTQEL
+671 KTEM

>member
-1 MRVYQRSQQGPWSR
+1 MRAYQRSQQGPWSR

-36 LWPFMAPYASKLLLA
+36 LWPFMAPYTSRLLLA

-85 TVIVCLYAGNAMVAW
+85 TAIVCLYAGNAMVAW

-110 ERMAQRVL
+110 ERLAQRVL

-165 GTLSDFITLG
+165 GTLSDFLTLG
-175 GILIVMLCMLP
+175 GILIVMLSIHP
-186 LLTLITFAVVPPM
+186 LLTLTTFAVVPPM

-235 RVIQSLCSEETNLR
+235 RVIQSLCSEEANLR

-330 MAMAAGEHII
+330 MAMAAGEHIF
-340 EILDTEILMQEDP
+340 EILDTEIHIQEDP

-361 RGEVEFGHVSF
+361 RGEVEFCHVSF

-380 LKDFSLHVPAGQS
+380 LQDFSLHVPAGQS
-393 LAIVGPTGAGKTTLV
+393 LAIVGHTGAGKTTLV
-408 NLIAR
+408 NLVAR
-413 FYHVTSGAVLID
+413 FYDVTSGAVLID

-434 ENLRRQIGIVL
+434 ENLRRQIGLVL

-456 DNLRYGHP
+456 DNLRYGNP
-464 SASDAAIVTAAQA
+464 STSDATIVAAAQA

-537 RLVQAGLATLLCGRT
+537 CLVQAGLATLLRGRT
-552 AFLIAHRLSTVKH
+552 ALLIAHRLSTVKH
-565 ADKII
+565 ADRII
-570 VLDQGRLVESGAHE
+570 VLDQGRLAESGTHE

-599 TYPAW
+599 TYA
-604 RVRQRLRCNDSL
+604 S
-616 PEGKSFHPSTTSW
+616 PEI
-629 VQAPLRQFR
+629 
-638 VRQYTVSSY
+638 
-647 LGCRRAAPF
+647 
-656 GGACALAPAWSCQGC
+656 
-671 LKLWGETTQEL
+671 ETNKAER